1 MIEVTC
7 SLQTKKDRNVYYA
20 VFNYIDKN
28 GKRHQPW
35 KSTGLKIKGNKKL
48 AEKKAEELRISLQ
61 NELNKTD
68 NNEMLDNNNLS
79 KPRNK
84 TLFADY
90 MIYWL
95 DIIEKPKIDQTTYV
109 GYCQKVKGR
118 IYEYFSQTGLMLEDI
133 KPSDIVA
140 FYDYLFEQ
148 GLKSSSVS
156 LYHSNLR
163 KALKDA
169 VIREKIEY
177 NPIEKVEK
185 PHREQYIAAYYQQDE
200 LNKLFEVIKDDP
212 LEVVIVIAA
221 FYGLRRSEV
230 LGLKWSAIDFEH
242 NTLTIMN
249 KVVKVLN
256 ENGDDTS
263 SKTTTVAKKK
273 TKNKS
278 SYRTLPLI
286 DEVKNILLYT
296 KKMQEYYKQLCG
308 NCYNI
313 KYEDYVC
320 LDKMGN
326 LFKPDYVSHH
336 FKDII
341 KNNNLRKI
349 RFHDLRHSC
358 ATLLLANG
366 VSLDQIQV
374 WLGHSSIQTT
384 EMYANNEVLDK
395 TSSAN
400 IIEKCLS
407 TNSKK
412 MQTNDLE

>member
-20 VFNYIDKN
+20 VLNYIDKS
-28 GKRHQPW
+28 GKRQQPW
-35 KSTGLKIKGNKKL
+35 RSTGLTIKGNKKL
-48 AEKKAEELRISLQ
+48 AEKKAEEIRQ
-61 NELNKTD
+61 AFQEELNKQD
-68 NNEMLDNNNLS
+68 NSKMLDSSNSPL
-79 KPRNK
+79 PTNK
-84 TLFADY
+84 TPLADY
-90 MIYWL
+90 MVYWL
-95 DIIEKPKIDQTTYV
+95 DIIEKPKIDDTTYN
-109 GYCQKVKGR
+109 GYSQKIKGR
-118 IYEYFSQTGLMLEDI
+118 IYKYFSNINLMLEDT
-133 KPSDIVA
+133 KPSDIIA
-140 FYDYLFEQ
+140 FYDYLFEE

-177 NPIEKVEK
+177 NPMEKVEK
-185 PHREQYIAAYYQQDE
+185 PKREQYIASYYQQEE
-200 LNKLFEVIKDDP
+200 LNKLFEVIKNDP
-212 LEVVIVIAA
+212 MEIVILITA

-230 LGLKWSAIDFEH
+230 LGIKWSAIDFEN

-249 KVVKVLN
+249 KVVKVLSTDKDN
-256 ENGDDTS
+256 IST
-263 SKTTTVAKKK
+263 KTKTVAKKK

-286 DEVKNILLYT
+286 QEVKNILLYT
-296 KKMQEYYKQLCG
+296 RKMQEYNKELCG
-308 NCYNI
+308 NCYCGD
-313 KYEDYVC
+313 YEEYVC
-320 LDKMGN
+320 VDKMGN

-341 KNNNLRKI
+341 ENNNLRKI

-366 VSLDQIQV
+366 VPLDQIQV

-395 TSSAN
+395 KVSAN
-400 IIEKCLS
+400 VIENCLKIDS
-407 TNSKK
+407 LEE
-412 MQTNDLE
+412 QTDD

>member
-7 SLQTKKDRNVYYA
+7 SVQTKKGRDMYYA
-20 VFNYIDKN
+20 VLNYVDEN
-28 GKRHQPW
+28 GKRHLKW

-48 AEKKAEELRISLQ
+48 AKKKADELRLELET
-61 NELNKTD
+61 ELNNSND
-68 NNEMLDNNNLS
+68 NIEKLDNN
-79 KPRNK
+79 KPSSAENK
-84 TLFADY
+84 TLLADY

-95 DIIEKPKIDQTTYV
+95 DNIAKPKIDDTTYQ
-109 GYCQKVKGR
+109 GYAQKIKGHM
-118 IYEYFSQTGLMLEDI
+118 YTYFSETGLMLEDT

-140 FYDYLFEQ
+140 FYDYLYKK

-163 KALKDA
+163 TALKDA
-169 VIREKIEY
+169 VMRDKIPF
-177 NPIEKVEK
+177 NPLEKVEK
-185 PHREQYIAAYYQQDE
+185 PKRDQYIASYYQQEE
-200 LNKLFEVIKDDP
+200 LNTLLEIIKDDP
-212 LEVVIVIAA
+212 MKIVVIITA

-230 LGLKWSAIDFEH
+230 LGLKWSAINFEN

-249 KVVKVLN
+249 KVVKVLSDKKDN
-256 ENGDDTS
+256 LST
-263 SKTTTVAKKK
+263 KTKTLSKKK

-286 DEVKNILLYT
+286 DEVKQALLNL
-296 KKMQEYYKQLCG
+296 KKEQEENKKLCG
-308 NCYNI
+308 NSYNNEYKDFI
-313 KYEDYVC
+313 CVDQ
-320 LDKMGN
+320 MGN

-336 FKDII
+336 FKDIL

-366 VSLDQIQV
+366 VPLDQIQV

-395 TSSAN
+395 KSSAN
-400 IIEKCLS
+400 VIENCLEL
-407 TNSKK
+407 NNHNK
-412 MQTNDLE
+412 NL